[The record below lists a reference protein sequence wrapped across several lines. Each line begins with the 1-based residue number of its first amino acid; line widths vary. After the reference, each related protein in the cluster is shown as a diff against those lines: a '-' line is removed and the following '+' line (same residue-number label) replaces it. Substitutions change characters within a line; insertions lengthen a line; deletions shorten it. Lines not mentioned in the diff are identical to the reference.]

1 MAVAVSDNGPRR
13 AAPRP
18 TRRLAARLAPRAGNA
33 GLTLIELVVAF
44 TLLLILSLMALPV
57 ARVKVQREKERRLR
71 AALHTMRRAI
81 DQYKDMADAGKLGQL
96 DPDNHGYP
104 ESMEILVEG
113 IDLVEQSGLPGLGG
127 NLGLPQSQSGGAQ
140 SMGTNRNQRGGFGD
154 NSPFG
159 GGASRFSSESTGR
172 SSAFGSSDDMSDPLD
187 SEDAPKKIRFL
198 RKIPVDPIT
207 GRAEWGM
214 RSMSDDP
221 KAMNWGGSNVF
232 DVFSLSYD
240 LALDGTPYNEW

>member
-1 MAVAVSDNGPRR
+1 MAFPDNMRRGAAV
-13 AAPRP
+13 RP
-18 TRRLAARLAPRAGNA
+18 TRRLAARLAPNAGSA

-57 ARVKVQREKERRLR
+57 ARVKVRREKERRLR
-71 AALHTMRRAI
+71 EALHTMRRAI
-81 DQYKDMADAGKLGQL
+81 DQYKDMADAGKLGEL

-104 ESMEILVEG
+104 ESLEALVEG
-113 IDLVEQSGLPGLGG
+113 VDLGEQQELPGQGG
-127 NLGLPQSQSGGAQ
+127 NFGRALTQSSG
-140 SMGTNRNQRGGFGD
+140 MNRNQPGSFGG
-154 NSPFG
+154 NAPFG
-159 GGASRFSSESTGR
+159 GGASAFGASSSNR
-172 SSAFGSSDDMSDPLD
+172 SSVFEADDDMSDPLE

-221 KAMNWGGSNVF
+221 GSMNWGGRNVF

-240 LALDGTPYNEW
+240 LALDGTPYYEW

>member
-1 MAVAVSDNGPRR
+1 MAIVAYDNGRRRR
-13 AAPRP
+13 AARP
-18 TRRLAARLAPRAGNA
+18 TRRLAACLAPGAENA

-71 AALHTMRRAI
+71 EALHTMRRAI

-96 DPDNHGYP
+96 DPDDHGYP
-104 ESMEILVEG
+104 ESLKALVEG
-113 IDLVEQSGLPGLGG
+113 IAIEEQGFPGQGG
-127 NLGLPQSQSGGAQ
+127 NLGLPLSQGAGMNQ
-140 SMGTNRNQRGGFGD
+140 NQRGSFGG

-159 GGASRFSSESTGR
+159 GGNSGFGSMSGSRSSEFRT
-172 SSAFGSSDDMSDPLD
+172 SDDMSDSLA

-207 GRAEWGM
+207 GNTEWGM

-221 KAMNWGGSNVF
+221 DSMSWGGRNVF

-240 LALDGTPYNEW
+240 LALDGSRYNEW

>member
-1 MAVAVSDNGPRR
+1 MAIAVPDNGLRR
-13 AAPRP
+13 AAPRS
-18 TRRLAARLAPRAGNA
+18 TRRLASRLAPRAGNA

-71 AALHTMRRAI
+71 EALHVMRRAI

-96 DPDNHGYP
+96 DPDDHGYP
-104 ESMEILVEG
+104 ESLEVLVEG
-113 IDLVEQSGLPGLGG
+113 IDLAEQSGLQGLGG
-127 NLGLPQSQSGGAQ
+127 NPGLPQSQS
-140 SMGTNRNQRGGFGD
+140 MGTNRNRNQRGGFGG
-154 NSPFG
+154 NSSFG
-159 GGASRFSSESTGR
+159 GGASGFGPASASR
-172 SSAFGSSDDMSDPLD
+172 SSAFGADDGMTDPLD

-221 KAMNWGGSNVF
+221 QAMNWGGGNVF
-232 DVFSLSYD
+232 DVFSLSYEP
-240 LALDGTPYNEW
+240 ALDGTPYNQW

>member
-1 MAVAVSDNGPRR
+1 MAAAPHDKAPRR
-13 AAPRP
+13 RAPRP
-18 TRRLAARLAPRAGNA
+18 TRRLASRLAPRAGNA

-71 AALHTMRRAI
+71 EALYAMRRAI
-81 DQYKDMADAGKLGQL
+81 DQYKDMADAGKLGEL

-104 ESMEILVEG
+104 ESLEVLVEG
-113 IDLVEQSGLPGLGG
+113 IDLSEQTEADGMDGNLGMQQQGMGMGMNRNRNRRGGLGG
-127 NLGLPQSQSGGAQ
+127 
-140 SMGTNRNQRGGFGD
+140 

-159 GGASRFSSESTGR
+159 GASGFGSASAGR
-172 SSAFGSSDDMSDPLD
+172 SSAFGASDGMENPLE
-187 SEDAPKKIRFL
+187 SEDAPEKIRFL

-207 GRAEWGM
+207 GTAEWGK

-221 KAMNWGGSNVF
+221 NAMNWGGRNVF

-240 LALDGTPYNEW
+240 LALDGTPYNQW